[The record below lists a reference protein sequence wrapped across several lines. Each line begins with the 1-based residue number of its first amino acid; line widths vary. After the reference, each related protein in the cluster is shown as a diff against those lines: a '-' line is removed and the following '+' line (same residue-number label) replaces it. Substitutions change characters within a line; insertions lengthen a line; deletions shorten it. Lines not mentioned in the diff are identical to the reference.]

1 MYSILSKM
9 TPLAIYQS
17 SLLQKETKVCR
28 ERLPIS
34 ENGTVVVDI
43 TAPDDISATQ
53 KHRNTPNQKTSKQ
66 EPFRYHSKKQS
77 KVTRR
82 RLIVNLRQTWLIKQ
96 KTLWLTYLH
105 DPDNKTKKYNKC
117 KLIFNNISYI
127 YLLLFY
133 FEYICD

>member
-1 MYSILSKM
+1 
-9 TPLAIYQS
+9 
-17 SLLQKETKVCR
+17 VCR

-43 TAPDDISATQ
+43 TAPDDIFATQ
-53 KHRNTPNQKTSKQ
+53 KHTNTPNQKTSKQ

-77 KVTRR
+77 KVTNG
-82 RLIVNLRQTWLIKQ
+82 RLIVNLRQNLVDKIEN
-96 KTLWLTYLH
+96 LVADLH

>member
-9 TPLAIYQS
+9 TPLAISITIRALS
-17 SLLQKETKVCR
+17 SRKRKETKVCR

-53 KHRNTPNQKTSKQ
+53 KHTNTPNQKTSKQ

-77 KVTRR
+77 KVTSR
-82 RLIVNLRQTWLIKQ
+82 RLIVNLRQTWLIK
-96 KTLWLTYLH
+96 
-105 DPDNKTKKYNKC
+105 
-117 KLIFNNISYI
+117 
-127 YLLLFY
+127 
-133 FEYICD
+133 

>member
-9 TPLAIYQS
+9 TPLAISITIRALS
-17 SLLQKETKVCR
+17 SRKRLKCV
-28 ERLPIS
+28 ERGYLPIS

-53 KHRNTPNQKTSKQ
+53 KHTNTPNQKTSKQ

-82 RLIVNLRQTWLIKQ
+82 RLIVNLRQTWLIK
-96 KTLWLTYLH
+96 
-105 DPDNKTKKYNKC
+105 
-117 KLIFNNISYI
+117 
-127 YLLLFY
+127 
-133 FEYICD
+133 